1 LKYEELASALGT
13 HARVS
18 FPAILV
24 DACRLALVTASG
36 DRTPNGAH
44 RIYAI
49 HNLLHELTCD
59 CRVPS

>member
-1 LKYEELASALGT
+1 
-13 HARVS
+13 VS